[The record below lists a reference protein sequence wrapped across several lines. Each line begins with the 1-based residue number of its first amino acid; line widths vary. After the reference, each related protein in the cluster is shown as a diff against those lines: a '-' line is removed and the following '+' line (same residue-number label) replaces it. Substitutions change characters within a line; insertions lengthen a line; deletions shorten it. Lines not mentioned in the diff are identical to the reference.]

1 MPEKQ
6 PKCIDAHVLNEYFHN
21 SDSFATRLD
30 IEIVEA
36 YDGYAVA
43 TMPLTPMHRNGM
55 GNAHGGAIYSLVDMA
70 FAAVAHTSGHFFVTA
85 QASITYL
92 EPGRIGPLRAEA
104 RKIRIGRTLGIY
116 EVYVT
121 DVDEVQVAIATI
133 TGYNTKV
140 PIHSLMENHKEC
152 IDGEPS

>member
-1 MPEKQ
+1 MTTKPTKT
-6 PKCIDAHVLNEYFHN
+6 IDAQILNDYFHS
-21 SDSFATRLD
+21 SDTFATRLD

-36 YDGYAVA
+36 CDGCAIA
-43 TMPLTPMHRNGM
+43 RMPLSPMHRNGM

-70 FAAVAHTSGHFFVTA
+70 FAAVAHASGRFYVTA

-104 RKIRIGRTLGIY
+104 HKIRAGKTLGIY
-116 EVYVT
+116 EVRVT
-121 DVDEVQVAIATI
+121 DVDEVLVAIATI

-140 PIHSLMENHKEC
+140 PIKQLV
-152 IDGEPS
+152 D